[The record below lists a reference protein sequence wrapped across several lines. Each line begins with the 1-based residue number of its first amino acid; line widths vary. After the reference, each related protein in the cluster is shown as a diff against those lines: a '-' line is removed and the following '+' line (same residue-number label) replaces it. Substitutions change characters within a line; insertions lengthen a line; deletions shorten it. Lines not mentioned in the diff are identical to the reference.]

1 MNLVLFHACK
11 NLLAKISPFYD
22 TFYLRKCQ
30 MPSLVI
36 QSKLLCCPSYHEPDL
51 DTGLQE
57 D

>member
-1 MNLVLFHACK
+1 MNLLLFHACK

-36 QSKLLCCPSYHEPDL
+36 QSKLLLPIIS
-51 DTGLQE
+51 
-57 D
+57 